1 MTFLFF
7 KALVNGNEQS
17 TAKHPT
23 IPKIVVASFAKI
35 FFPYGRL
42 VLS

>member
-1 MTFLFF
+1 MIFLFF
-7 KALVNGNEQS
+7 KAFVSGNEHS

-23 IPKIVVASFAKI
+23 TPKIVVASFAKI
-35 FFPYGRL
+35 FFPYGRS